1 MKNGSAPAAE
11 YDERAS
17 MTMVSTNT
25 GRKAPITKF
34 ISTNVLY
41 FTHFLF
47 LYFLFL
53 FLFIFILFI

>member
-25 GRKAPITKF
+25 GRKAPIT
-34 ISTNVLY
+34 N
-41 FTHFLF
+41 LF
-47 LYFLFL
+47 LQTFYFSHIFYLFIFSFC